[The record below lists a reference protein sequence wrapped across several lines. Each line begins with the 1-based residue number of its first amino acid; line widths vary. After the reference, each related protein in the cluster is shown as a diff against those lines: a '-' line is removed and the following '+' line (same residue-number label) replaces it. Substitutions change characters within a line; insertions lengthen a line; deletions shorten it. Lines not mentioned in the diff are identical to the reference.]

1 MEEPEVSEQTAAA
14 VEALEE
20 TVLGGART
28 LTSGDVAR
36 AAGIREDE
44 VALFWQA
51 LGLPAVAPG
60 ERAFTPDDV
69 AVIGAF
75 VGAAASYEMSQ
86 DAGVSMVRAI
96 GHSAERLVTWQTE
109 TVIEHLVHRYGLS
122 NGDARRLL
130 LDRLP
135 EVSALLERGLVHA
148 WRRHVAAIA
157 HRVVAD
163 AATAERSDD
172 LPLLRATGFADVVGF
187 TTRTA
192 GLGARALAD
201 YVQAFEARAR
211 DVVTAAGGRVV
222 KTIGDAVLFVADD
235 PVTGARVALGLA
247 AAFGPDSTSPVRVGL
262 VWGRLLS
269 RFGDVFGPAVNL
281 AARLTDEA
289 GPGRVLLDEATAQR
303 LAADGSFVLEPLPAR
318 EIAGLGPLRPV
329 LLAGEL

>member
-1 MEEPEVSEQTAAA
+1 VSAEVSAASVA
-14 VEALEE
+14 ALEDAL
-20 TVLGGART
+20 LGGPRDLT
-28 LTSGDVAR
+28 LADTAR
-36 AAGIREDE
+36 AAGVREDE

-51 LGLPAVAPG
+51 LGLPAVGPA
-60 ERAFTPDDV
+60 ERAFTADD
-69 AVIGAF
+69 ASVIGAF
-75 VGAAASYEMSQ
+75 VRAAAVYELSA

-109 TVIEHLVHRYGLS
+109 TVIEHLARRYGLA

-135 EVSALLERGLVHA
+135 EVSALLERGLAHA
-148 WRRHVAAIA
+148 WRRHVAAMG

-163 AATAERSDD
+163 VVADAAGETSDE

-192 GLGARALAD
+192 ELGARALAD
-201 YVQAFEARAR
+201 YVQGFEARAR
-211 DVVTAAGGRVV
+211 DVVTAGGGRVV

-247 AAFGPDSTSPVRVGL
+247 AAFGPDSASPVRVGL

-269 RFGDVFGPAVNL
+269 RFGDVFGPSVNL

-289 GPGRVLLDEATAQR
+289 GPGRVLLDEVTARR
-303 LAADGSFVLEPLPAR
+303 LGEEGGFVLEPLPER
-318 EIAGLGPLRPV
+318 EVAGLGSLRPV
-329 LLAGEL
+329 LLVGEV

>member
-1 MEEPEVSEQTAAA
+1 MSAEASAAA
-14 VEALEE
+14 VAALEDAL
-20 TVLGGART
+20 LGGPRDLT
-28 LTSGDVAR
+28 LADTAR
-36 AAGIREDE
+36 AAGVGEDE

-51 LGLPAVAPG
+51 LGLPAVDPA
-60 ERAFTPDDV
+60 ERAFTADDA

-75 VGAAASYEMSQ
+75 VRAAAAYQLSQ
-86 DAGVSMVRAI
+86 DSGVSMVRAI

-109 TVIEHLVHRYGLS
+109 TVIEHLAERYGLA

-148 WRRHVAAIA
+148 WRRHVAAIG

-163 AATAERSDD
+163 VRAESAWGDASDE

-192 GLGARALAD
+192 ELGARALAD
-201 YVQAFEARAR
+201 YVQGFEARAR
-211 DVVTAAGGRVV
+211 DVVTAGGGRVV

-247 AAFGPDSTSPVRVGL
+247 DAFGPGSSSPVRVGL

-269 RFGDVFGPAVNL
+269 RFGDVFGPSVNL

-289 GPGRVLLDEATAQR
+289 GPGRVLLDEATARR
-303 LAADGSFVLEPLPAR
+303 LGDEGGFVLEPLPER
-318 EIAGLGPLRPV
+318 EVAGLGALRPV
-329 LLAGEL
+329 LLVGEV